1 MGSPVLQDA
10 PMTSCNQTLYV
21 IEQAMRSHDNEAAHW
36 LKRVIDLQGS
46 PEGQHHARAL
56 AIARAYLDVL
66 SGRRA
71 DATEHP

>member
-1 MGSPVLQDA
+1 
-10 PMTSCNQTLYV
+10 V

-56 AIARAYLDVL
+56 AIARAYLEEL
-66 SGRRA
+66 TGRRA

>member
-21 IEQAMRSHDNEAAHW
+21 IEQAMRSHDSEAAHW
-36 LKRVIDLQGS
+36 LQRVIDLQGS
-46 PEGQHHARAL
+46 PDGQHHARAL
-56 AIARAYLDVL
+56 AIARAYLEEL
-66 SGRRA
+66 TGRRV

>member
-1 MGSPVLQDA
+1 MSSPVLQDA

-56 AIARAYLDVL
+56 AIARAYLEEL
-66 SGRRA
+66 TGRRA